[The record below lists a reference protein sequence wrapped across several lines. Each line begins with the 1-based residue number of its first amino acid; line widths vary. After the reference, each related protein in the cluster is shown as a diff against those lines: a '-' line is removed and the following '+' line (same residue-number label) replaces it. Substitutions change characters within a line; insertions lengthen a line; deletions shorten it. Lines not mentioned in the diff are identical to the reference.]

1 MFFHFSSLYQHISF
15 NRAGFVLVSTRSP
28 SRNSM
33 PFRSAGVPPST
44 VKNILNGAR
53 KKPGVV
59 TIKML
64 CAGQYPWGGS
74 ELYSIPEVHRK
85 YRKTHGQKPISVV
98 Q

>member
-1 MFFHFSSLYQHISF
+1 MKMIDCVA
-15 NRAGFVLVSTRSP
+15 NRILELCRE
-28 SRNSM
+28 RNLAVNALA
-33 PFRSAGVPPST
+33 RSAGVPPST